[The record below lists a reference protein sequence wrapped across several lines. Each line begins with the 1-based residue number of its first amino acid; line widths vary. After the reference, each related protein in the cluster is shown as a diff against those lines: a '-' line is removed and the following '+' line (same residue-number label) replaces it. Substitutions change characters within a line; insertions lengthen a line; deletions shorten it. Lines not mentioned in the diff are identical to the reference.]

1 MSALIK
7 LSSKINCR
15 SSPAWTYCSYPFKP
29 WLSAQIPPTKYIFV
43 YNSLAYRN
51 LYAKITGDIPPNLQV
66 KPTKHILGARLDQRL
81 CRKGCSY
88 GALNFKPE
96 NTSTKVLDY
105 IYQSLSG
112 ATLAT
117 YPRSDGEATLA
128 KRWSKHKMFRNCDFI
143 GVIRVSLQTN
153 QIPWIRW
160 KKFLEPQWNL
170 LQQIGDHFLTF
181 VWWGGNDPETSHK
194 LGMCMYIGICLC

>member
-1 MSALIK
+1 MTPKLVTSQECVCIQEFCLCLYIMSALIK

-117 YPRSDGEATLA
+117 NPRSDGEATLA
-128 KRWSKHKMFRNCDFI
+128 KR
-143 GVIRVSLQTN
+143 
-153 QIPWIRW
+153 
-160 KKFLEPQWNL
+160 
-170 LQQIGDHFLTF
+170 
-181 VWWGGNDPETSHK
+181 
-194 LGMCMYIGICLC
+194 

>member
-1 MSALIK
+1 MDV
-7 LSSKINCR
+7 SKIITSR
-15 SSPAWTYCSYPFKP
+15 AHRYCSAAPRAKTLLFLEIARTILFKMSGGSAYLRSRGRELYSQNRKCQD
-29 WLSAQIPPTKYIFV
+29 LSAW
-43 YNSLAYRN
+43 L
-51 LYAKITGDIPPNLQV
+51 
-66 KPTKHILGARLDQRL
+66 
-81 CRKGCSY
+81 
-88 GALNFKPE
+88 
-96 NTSTKVLDY
+96 Y
-105 IYQSLSG
+105 IYINIYSLSG

-181 VWWGGNDPETSHK
+181 VWWGGNDPKTSHK